1 MENRVRVLYVKRVLE
16 TPYMSEHAKGILKML
31 HEDMKECGYLKLY
44 VYPHYINESLENI
57 LEQGMYEYVS
67 NYHVVEEILDQLN
80 NYGHPV
86 MFDEEDIFDDVVFIK

>member
-1 MENRVRVLYVKRVLE
+1 
-16 TPYMSEHAKGILKML
+16 MSEYAKGILKML

-44 VYPHYINESLENI
+44 VYPHYTNESLENI

-80 NYGHPV
+80 TYGHPV
-86 MFDEEDIFDDVVFIK
+86 MFDEEDIFDDVTFIK